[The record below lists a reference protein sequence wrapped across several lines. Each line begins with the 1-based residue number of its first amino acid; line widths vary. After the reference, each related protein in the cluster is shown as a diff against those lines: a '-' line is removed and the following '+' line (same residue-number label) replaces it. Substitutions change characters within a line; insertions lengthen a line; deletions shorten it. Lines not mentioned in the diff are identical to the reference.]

1 MSQLV
6 LDANAVLL
14 PAIDN
19 LELTPALEQYFS
31 EGGKTLLLGEN
42 RAEYVARKMS
52 ERRCQ
57 SETTADFA
65 AFASLIHKK
74 AGGAII
80 ALDQEPAGILRL
92 HGMVPQIPGRD
103 ALLAMSDDE
112 IYVSSLAMAK
122 AARALGVTMFLSPV
136 VDVIT
141 GNNPWLQGRT
151 LADDPAHTTRIASTF
166 IKGVEAAGVITV
178 AKHFPGHPDIDGDPA
193 TDIAT
198 VTASKDDIDRAISVF
213 AGVIAA
219 GPRAIMTGP
228 ALVPAMDAD
237 MPSSL
242 SEPTISA
249 LKKLGFAGLVV
260 SDDLDA
266 PATLRDRFDVPG
278 AAIAALKAG
287 SDLLLLSAANDL
299 PALNTR
305 ICQAVENG
313 DLPAQ
318 RLADAANRVR
328 KLAGQAA
335 AQSAG

>member
-19 LELTPALEQYFS
+19 LELTPALEQYFA

-57 SETTADFA
+57 SETAADFA

-103 ALLAMSDDE
+103 ALLAMTDDE
-112 IYVSSLAMAK
+112 IYTSTLTMAK

-141 GNNPWLQGRT
+141 GNNPWLQGR
-151 LADDPAHTTRIASTF
+151 A
-166 IKGVEAAGVITV
+166 
-178 AKHFPGHPDIDGDPA
+178 
-193 TDIAT
+193 
-198 VTASKDDIDRAISVF
+198 
-213 AGVIAA
+213 
-219 GPRAIMTGP
+219 
-228 ALVPAMDAD
+228 
-237 MPSSL
+237 
-242 SEPTISA
+242 
-249 LKKLGFAGLVV
+249 
-260 SDDLDA
+260 
-266 PATLRDRFDVPG
+266 
-278 AAIAALKAG
+278 
-287 SDLLLLSAANDL
+287 
-299 PALNTR
+299 
-305 ICQAVENG
+305 
-313 DLPAQ
+313 
-318 RLADAANRVR
+318 
-328 KLAGQAA
+328 
-335 AQSAG
+335 